1 MAKSIRKRVNPFK
14 FENWLKLLF
23 IAVATV
29 MILSACSVRQA
40 QKTLLSAEGVKG
52 AHIGIA
58 IYNDTKGQWLT
69 KYQSDHFFTPAS
81 NTKILAT
88 YLGLEFLGDSLPGWK
103 MAENTDTLFLMPLGD
118 PSFMH
123 PEFSYQPVV
132 ELIKNTKK
140 QVIILANQ
148 QQDRFEVFGRGWS
161 WADYDQDYQPERSR
175 MPIYGNVVHF
185 YQSNQKITSIKPF
198 YFFRDN
204 VDLDKVGEKN
214 WTRNISGNRFYTTK
228 ESNKSK
234 YFQVPFSQEY
244 TPMVKAIELLNDT
257 LGKKISFQNYIS
269 GPTNSFKT
277 IKTVPTDSLLKIMMF
292 RSDNFYADQ
301 IVLMA
306 SEKLLGRMDDA
317 ALIDS
322 VSKTLFTNLPQ
333 RMRWVDGSGLSRY
346 NLNTPENYIAILQQ
360 MQAKFGE
367 TRVKN
372 IFEKGG
378 EGTISAYYKNFP
390 GTMYAKTGTLGGQV
404 ALSGFIYTPKQQKL
418 YFSVLVANHMSP
430 TSTQVRRAVETY
442 LTKVTKGM

>member
-14 FENWLKLLF
+14 FENLLKLLF
-23 IAVATV
+23 IALATV
-29 MILSACSVRQA
+29 MILSACSVP

-58 IYNDTKGQWLT
+58 IYNDTKGEWLT

-88 YLGLEFLGDSLPGWK
+88 YLGLQFLGDSLPGWK
-103 MAENTDTLFLMPLGD
+103 MAENADTLFLMPLGD

-123 PEFSYQPVV
+123 PEFSFQPVV
-132 ELIKNTKK
+132 DLIKNTKK
-140 QVIILANQ
+140 QIVVVGNQ
-148 QQDRFEVFGRGWS
+148 QDHFEVFGRGWS
-161 WADYDQDYQPERSR
+161 WGDYDQDYQPERSR

-204 VDLDKVGEKN
+204 VDLDKVVEKN
-214 WTRNISGNRFYTTK
+214 WSRNRLGNRFFTTN
-228 ESNKSK
+228 ENNKSK
-234 YFQVPFSQEY
+234 YFQVPFSQEVA
-244 TPMVKAIELLNDT
+244 PMLLAVDLLSDT
-257 LGKKISFQNYIS
+257 LGKNIKFQNYI
-269 GPTNSFKT
+269 PRPINAFKT
-277 IKTVPTDSLLKIMMF
+277 IKTVPTDSLLKIMML

-306 SEKLLGRMDDA
+306 SEKLLGKMDDA
-317 ALIDS
+317 ALIDT
-322 VSKTLFTNLPQ
+322 VSKTFFTNLPQ

-367 TRVKN
+367 ARVKN

-418 YFSVLVANHMSP
+418 YFSILVANHMSP

-442 LTKVTKGM
+442 LTSVTKGL

>member
-1 MAKSIRKRVNPFK
+1 MAKSIGKRINPFK
-14 FENWLKLLF
+14 FENLLKLLF

-69 KYQSDHFFTPAS
+69 KYQSDHYFTPAS

-103 MAENTDTLFLMPLGD
+103 MAENADTLFLMPLGD

-123 PEFSYQPVV
+123 PEFSYQPIV

-140 QVIILANQ
+140 QVVIVSNQ
-148 QQDRFEVFGRGWS
+148 QQDHFEVFGRGWS

-198 YFFRDN
+198 YFFRDY
-204 VDLDKVGEKN
+204 VDLDKVEEKN
-214 WTRNISGNRFYTTK
+214 WTRNMSGNRFYTTN
-228 ESNKSK
+228 ESNKRK
-234 YFQVPFSQEY
+234 YFQVPFSQQY
-244 TPMVKAIELLNDT
+244 APLLLAVDLLCDT
-257 LGKKISFQNYIS
+257 LGKNIKFQNYI
-269 GPTNSFKT
+269 PEPINAFKT
-277 IKTVPTDSLLKIMMF
+277 VKTVPTDSLLKIMML

-317 ALIDS
+317 ALIDT
-322 VSKTLFTNLPQ
+322 VSKALFTNLPQ
-333 RMRWVDGSGLSRY
+333 PMRWVDGSGLSRY

-360 MQAKFGE
+360 MQARFGE
-367 TRVKN
+367 DRVKN

-378 EGTISAYYKNFP
+378 EGTIAAYYKNFP

-430 TSTQVRRAVETY
+430 SSTQVRRAVETY
-442 LTKVTKGM
+442 LTMVTKGM

>member
-1 MAKSIRKRVNPFK
+1 MAKSIGKRINPFK
-14 FENWLKLLF
+14 FENLLKLLF
-23 IAVATV
+23 IAVATI

-58 IYNDTKGQWLT
+58 IYNDTKGQWLS
-69 KYQSDHFFTPAS
+69 KYQSDHYFTPAS

-88 YLGLEFLGDSLPGWK
+88 YLGLQFLGDSLPGWK
-103 MAENTDTLFLMPLGD
+103 MAENADTLFLMPLGD

-123 PEFSYQPVV
+123 PEFKYQPVV
-132 ELIKNTKK
+132 DIIKNTKK
-140 QVIILANQ
+140 QVVVVGNNQ
-148 QQDRFEVFGRGWS
+148 DQFEVFGSGWS
-161 WADYDQDYQPERSR
+161 WADYAEDYQPERSR

-185 YQSNQKITSIKPF
+185 YQSNQKLEAIKPF
-198 YFFRDN
+198 YFFKDV
-204 VDLDKVGEKN
+204 VDLDKVEEKN
-214 WTRNISGNRFYTTK
+214 WSRNRLGNRFFTTN
-228 ESNKSK
+228 ENNKSK
-234 YFQVPFSQEY
+234 YFQVPFSQEDM
-244 TPMVKAIELLNDT
+244 PMVKALELLSDT
-257 LGKKISFQNYIS
+257 LGKKISLQKNVTI
-269 GPTNSFKT
+269 PTTSYKT
-277 IKTVPTDSLLKIMMF
+277 IKTVPTDSLLKIMML

-306 SEKLLGRMDDA
+306 SEQLFRKMDDA

-322 VSKTLFTNLPQ
+322 VKKLFFADLPQ
-333 RMRWVDGSGLSRY
+333 KMRWVDGSGLSRY

-367 TRVKN
+367 ARVKN

-418 YFSVLVANHMSP
+418 YFSVLVANHLSP
-430 TSTQVRRAVETY
+430 SSTQVRRAVEAY

>member
-1 MAKSIRKRVNPFK
+1 MAKSIRKRINPFK
-14 FENWLKLLF
+14 FENLLKLLF

-40 QKTLLSAEGVKG
+40 QKILLSSEGVKG

-58 IYNDTKGQWLT
+58 IYNDTKGQWLS
-69 KYQSDHFFTPAS
+69 KYQSDHYFTPAS

-88 YLGLEFLGDSLPGWK
+88 YLGLQFLGDSLPGWK

-123 PEFSYQPVV
+123 PEFKYQPVV
-132 ELIKNTKK
+132 DIIKNTNK
-140 QVIILANQ
+140 QVVIVGNNQ
-148 QQDRFEVFGRGWS
+148 DQFEIFGSGWS
-161 WADYDQDYQPERSR
+161 WADFAEDYQPERSR

-185 YQSNQKITSIKPF
+185 YQSNKKLEAIKPF
-198 YFFRDN
+198 YFFKDI
-204 VDLDKVGEKN
+204 VDLGKAEEKK
-214 WTRNISGNRFYTTK
+214 WSRNRTGNRFFTTN
-228 ESNKSK
+228 ENNKSK
-234 YFQVPFSQEY
+234 YFQVPFSQED

-257 LGKKISFQNYIS
+257 LGKKISFQK
-269 GPTNSFKT
+269 NSTYASNNFKT
-277 IKTVPTDSLLKIMMF
+277 IKTVPTDSLLKIMML

-306 SEKLLGRMDDA
+306 SEQLFGRMDDA

-322 VSKTLFTNLPQ
+322 AKKLFFADLPQ
-333 RMRWVDGSGLSRY
+333 SMRWADGSGLSRY

-360 MQAKFGE
+360 MHAKFGE
-367 TRVKN
+367 ARVKN

-378 EGTISAYYKNFP
+378 EGTIAAYYKNFP

-430 TSTQVRRAVETY
+430 SSTQVRRAVETY
-442 LTKVTKGM
+442 ITKVTKGM

>member
-1 MAKSIRKRVNPFK
+1 MAKSIRKRINPFK
-14 FENWLKLLF
+14 FENLLKLLF

-40 QKTLLSAEGVKG
+40 QKILLSSEGVKG

-58 IYNDTKGQWLT
+58 IYNDTKGQWLS
-69 KYQSDHFFTPAS
+69 KYQSDHYFTPAS

-88 YLGLEFLGDSLPGWK
+88 YLGLQFLGDSLPGWK

-123 PEFSYQPVV
+123 PEFKYQPVV
-132 ELIKNTKK
+132 DIIKNTNK
-140 QVIILANQ
+140 QVVIVGNNQ
-148 QQDRFEVFGRGWS
+148 DQFEIFGSGWS
-161 WADYDQDYQPERSR
+161 WADFAEDYQPERSR

-185 YQSNQKITSIKPF
+185 YQSNKKLEAIKPF
-198 YFFRDN
+198 YFFKEI
-204 VDLDKVGEKN
+204 VDLGKAEEKN
-214 WTRNISGNRFYTTK
+214 WSRNRTGNRFFTTN
-228 ESNKSK
+228 ENNKSK
-234 YFQVPFSQEY
+234 YFQVPFSQED

-257 LGKKISFQNYIS
+257 LGKKISFQK
-269 GPTNSFKT
+269 NSTYASNNFKT
-277 IKTVPTDSLLKIMMF
+277 IKTVPTDSLLKIMML

-306 SEKLLGRMDDA
+306 SEQLFGRMDDA

-322 VSKTLFTNLPQ
+322 AKKLFFADLPQ
-333 RMRWVDGSGLSRY
+333 SMRWADGSGLSRY

-360 MQAKFGE
+360 MHAKFGE
-367 TRVKN
+367 ARVKN

-378 EGTISAYYKNFP
+378 EGTIAAYYKNFP

-430 TSTQVRRAVETY
+430 SSTQVRRAVETY
-442 LTKVTKGM
+442 ITKVTKGM

>member
-1 MAKSIRKRVNPFK
+1 MAKSIRKRINPFK
-14 FENWLKLLF
+14 FENLIKLLF
-23 IAVATV
+23 IAVATI

-40 QKTLLSAEGVKG
+40 QKTLLSAEAVKG

-69 KYQSDHFFTPAS
+69 KYQSDHYFTPAS

-103 MAENTDTLFLMPLGD
+103 MAENADTLFLLPMGD

-123 PEFSYQPVV
+123 PEFRHQPVV
-132 ELIKNTKK
+132 DIIKNTKK
-140 QVIILANQ
+140 QVVVVGNNQ
-148 QQDRFEVFGRGWS
+148 DQFEIFGSGWS
-161 WADYDQDYQPERSR
+161 WADYAEDYQPERSR

-185 YQSNQKITSIKPF
+185 YQSNKKLEAIKPF
-198 YFFRDN
+198 YFFKDI
-204 VDLDKVGEKN
+204 VDLDKVEEKN
-214 WTRNISGNRFYTTK
+214 WSRNRTGNRFFTTS
-228 ESNKSK
+228 ENNKSK
-234 YFQVPFSQEY
+234 YFQVPFSQEDV
-244 TPMVKAIELLNDT
+244 PMLLAVDLLKDT
-257 LGKKISFQNYIS
+257 LGKTINFQKKS
-269 GPTNSFKT
+269 TLPATSFKT
-277 IKTVPTDSLLKIMMF
+277 IKTVPTDSLLKIMML

-306 SEKLLGRMDDA
+306 SEQLFGKMDDA
-317 ALIDS
+317 ALLDS
-322 VSKTLFTNLPQ
+322 AKKLFFADLPQ
-333 RMRWVDGSGLSRY
+333 KMRWADGSGLSRY

-367 TRVKN
+367 ARVKN

-378 EGTISAYYKNFP
+378 EGTIAAYYKNFP

-430 TSTQVRRAVETY
+430 SSTQVRRAVETY

>member
-14 FENWLKLLF
+14 FENLLKLLF

-29 MILSACSVRQA
+29 MILSACSVP

-58 IYNDTKGQWLT
+58 IYNDTKGEWLT

-88 YLGLEFLGDSLPGWK
+88 YLGLQFLGDSLPGWK
-103 MAENTDTLFLMPLGD
+103 MAENADTLFLMPLGD

-123 PEFSYQPVV
+123 PEFSFQPVV
-132 ELIKNTKK
+132 DLIKNTKK
-140 QVIILANQ
+140 QIVVVGNQ
-148 QQDRFEVFGRGWS
+148 QDHFEVFGRGWS
-161 WADYDQDYQPERSR
+161 WGDYDQDYQPERSR

-204 VDLDKVGEKN
+204 VDLDKVVEKN
-214 WTRNISGNRFYTTK
+214 WSRNRLGNRFFTTN
-228 ESNKSK
+228 ENNKSK
-234 YFQVPFSQEY
+234 YFQVPFSQEVA
-244 TPMVKAIELLNDT
+244 PMLLAVDLLSDT
-257 LGKKISFQNYIS
+257 LGKNIKFQNYI
-269 GPTNSFKT
+269 PRPINAFKT
-277 IKTVPTDSLLKIMMF
+277 IKTVPTDSLLKIMML

-306 SEKLLGRMDDA
+306 SEKLLGKMDDA
-317 ALIDS
+317 ALIDT
-322 VSKTLFTNLPQ
+322 VSKTFFTNLPQ

-367 TRVKN
+367 ARVKN

-404 ALSGFIYTPKQQKL
+404 ALSGFVYTPKQQKL

-430 TSTQVRRAVETY
+430 SSTQVRRAVEAY

>member
-14 FENWLKLLF
+14 FENLLRLLF
-23 IAVATV
+23 ILVATV

-58 IYNDTKGQWLT
+58 IYNDTKGAWLT
-69 KYQSDHFFTPAS
+69 KYQSDHYFTPAS

-88 YLGLEFLGDSLPGWK
+88 YLGLQFLGDSLPGWK
-103 MAENTDTLFLMPLGD
+103 MSENADTLFLMPLGD

-123 PEFSYQPVV
+123 PEFKYQPVV
-132 ELIKNTKK
+132 DIIKNTKK
-140 QVIILANQ
+140 QVVIVGNNQ
-148 QQDRFEVFGRGWS
+148 DQFEIFGSGWS
-161 WADYDQDYQPERSR
+161 WADYAEDYQPERSR

-185 YQSNQKITSIKPF
+185 YQSNKKLEAIKPF
-198 YFFRDN
+198 YFFKDI
-204 VDLDKVGEKN
+204 VDLGKVEEKN
-214 WTRNISGNRFYTTK
+214 WSRSRTGNRFFTTN
-228 ESNKSK
+228 ENNKSK
-234 YFQVPFSQEY
+234 YFQVPFSQEDM
-244 TPMVKAIELLNDT
+244 PMVKALELLNDT
-257 LGKKISFQNYIS
+257 LGKTISFQKQSTLPATSY
-269 GPTNSFKT
+269 KT
-277 IKTVPTDSLLKIMMF
+277 IKTVATDSLLKIMML

-306 SEKLLGRMDDA
+306 SEQLFGKMDDA
-317 ALIDS
+317 ALLDS
-322 VSKTLFTNLPQ
+322 TKKLFFADLPQ
-333 RMRWVDGSGLSRY
+333 KMRWADGSGLSRY

-367 TRVKN
+367 ARVKN

-404 ALSGFIYTPKQQKL
+404 ALSGFIYTPKLQKL

-442 LTKVTKGM
+442 LTSVTKGL

>member
-1 MAKSIRKRVNPFK
+1 MAKSFRKRITNFK
-14 FENWLKLLF
+14 FENWFKILF
-23 IAVATV
+23 IVAAIAMV
-29 MILSACSVRQA
+29 LSGCSVRQA
-40 QKTLLSAEGVKG
+40 QKTLLSSEGVKG

-69 KYQSDHFFTPAS
+69 KYQSDHYFTPAS

-88 YLGLEFLGDSLPGWK
+88 YLGLQFLGDSLPGWK
-103 MAENTDTLFLMPLGD
+103 MAENADTLFLMPLGD

-123 PEFSYQPVV
+123 PEFKHQPVV
-132 ELIKNTKK
+132 DIIKKTKK
-140 QVIILANQ
+140 QVVIVGNNQ
-148 QQDRFEVFGRGWS
+148 DQFEIFGSGWS
-161 WADYDQDYQPERSR
+161 WADYAEDYQPERSR

-185 YQSNQKITSIKPF
+185 YQSNKKLEAIKPF
-198 YFFRDN
+198 YFFKDM
-204 VDLDKVGEKN
+204 VDLDKVEEKN
-214 WTRNISGNRFYTTK
+214 WSRNRTGNRFFTTN
-228 ESNKSK
+228 ENNKSK
-234 YFQVPFSQEY
+234 YFQVPFSQEDV
-244 TPMVKAIELLNDT
+244 PMLLAVDLLKDT
-257 LGKKISFQNYIS
+257 LGKIISFQNKSTLPVTSY
-269 GPTNSFKT
+269 KT
-277 IKTVPTDSLLKIMMF
+277 INTVPTDSLLKIMML

-306 SEKLLGRMDDA
+306 SEQLFGKMDDA
-317 ALIDS
+317 ALLDS
-322 VSKTLFTNLPQ
+322 AKKLFFVDLPQ

-360 MQAKFGE
+360 MQSKFGE
-367 TRVKN
+367 ARVKN

-378 EGTISAYYKNFP
+378 EGTIAAYYKNFP

-430 TSTQVRRAVETY
+430 SSTQVRRAVETY

>member
-1 MAKSIRKRVNPFK
+1 MAKSFRKRVNPFK
-14 FENWLKLLF
+14 FENLLRLLF
-23 IAVATV
+23 ILVATV

-58 IYNDTKGQWLT
+58 IYNDTKGAWLT
-69 KYQSDHFFTPAS
+69 KYQSDHYFTPAS

-88 YLGLEFLGDSLPGWK
+88 YLGLQFLGDSLPGWK
-103 MAENTDTLFLMPLGD
+103 MSENTDTLFLMPLGD

-123 PEFSYQPVV
+123 PEFRHQPVV
-132 ELIKNTKK
+132 DIIKNTKK
-140 QVIILANQ
+140 QVVIVGNNQ
-148 QQDRFEVFGRGWS
+148 DQFEIFGSGWS
-161 WADYDQDYQPERSR
+161 WADYAEDYQPERSR

-185 YQSNQKITSIKPF
+185 YQSNKKLDAIKPF
-198 YFFRDN
+198 YFFRDY
-204 VDLDKVGEKN
+204 VDLDKVEEKN
-214 WTRNISGNRFYTTK
+214 WSRNRTGNRFFTTN
-228 ESNKSK
+228 ENNKSK
-234 YFQVPFSQEY
+234 YFQVPFSQEVA
-244 TPMVKAIELLNDT
+244 PMLLAVGLLKDT
-257 LGKKISFQNYIS
+257 LGKTISFQKNS
-269 GPTNSFKT
+269 TLPATSFKT
-277 IKTVPTDSLLKIMMF
+277 IKTVPTDSLLKIMML

-306 SEKLLGRMDDA
+306 SEQLFGKMDDA
-317 ALIDS
+317 ALLDS
-322 VSKTLFTNLPQ
+322 AKKLFFADLPQ
-333 RMRWVDGSGLSRY
+333 RMRWADGSGLSRY

-367 TRVKN
+367 ARVKN

-378 EGTISAYYKNFP
+378 EGTIAAYYKNFP

>member
-1 MAKSIRKRVNPFK
+1 MAKSFRKRVNPFK
-14 FENWLKLLF
+14 FENLLRLLF
-23 IAVATV
+23 ILVATV

-58 IYNDTKGQWLT
+58 IYNDTKGAWLT
-69 KYQSDHFFTPAS
+69 KYQSDHYFTPAS

-88 YLGLEFLGDSLPGWK
+88 YLGLQFLGDSLPGWK
-103 MAENTDTLFLMPLGD
+103 MSENADTLFLMPLGD

-132 ELIKNTKK
+132 DIIKSTNK
-140 QVIILANQ
+140 QVVIVGNNQ
-148 QQDRFEVFGRGWS
+148 DQFEIFGSGWS
-161 WADYDQDYQPERSR
+161 WADYAEDYQPERSR

-185 YQSNQKITSIKPF
+185 YQSNKKLEAIKPF
-198 YFFRDN
+198 YFFKDM
-204 VDLDKVGEKN
+204 VDLDKVEEKN
-214 WTRNISGNRFYTTK
+214 WSRNRTGNRFFTTN
-228 ESNKSK
+228 ENNKSK
-234 YFQVPFSQEY
+234 YFQVPFSQEDV
-244 TPMVKAIELLNDT
+244 PMLLAVDLLKDT
-257 LGKKISFQNYIS
+257 LGKIISFQNKSTLPATSY
-269 GPTNSFKT
+269 KT
-277 IKTVPTDSLLKIMMF
+277 INTVPTDSLLKIMML

-306 SEKLLGRMDDA
+306 SEQLFGKMDDA
-317 ALIDS
+317 ALLDS
-322 VSKTLFTNLPQ
+322 AKKLFFVDLPQ

-360 MQAKFGE
+360 MQSKFGE
-367 TRVKN
+367 ARVKN

-378 EGTISAYYKNFP
+378 EGTIAAYYKNFP

-430 TSTQVRRAVETY
+430 SSTQVRRAVETY

>member
-1 MAKSIRKRVNPFK
+1 MAKSFRKRITNFK
-14 FENWLKLLF
+14 FENWFKILF
-23 IAVATV
+23 IVAALAMV
-29 MILSACSVRQA
+29 LSGCSVRQA
-40 QKTLLSAEGVKG
+40 QKTLLSSEGVKG

-69 KYQSDHFFTPAS
+69 KYQSDHYFTPAS

-88 YLGLEFLGDSLPGWK
+88 YLGLQFLGDSLPGWK
-103 MAENTDTLFLMPLGD
+103 MAENADTLFLMPLGD

-123 PEFSYQPVV
+123 PEFKHQPVV
-132 ELIKNTKK
+132 DIIKKTKK
-140 QVIILANQ
+140 QVVIVGNNQ
-148 QQDRFEVFGRGWS
+148 DQFEIFGSGWS
-161 WADYDQDYQPERSR
+161 WADYAEDYQPERSR

-185 YQSNQKITSIKPF
+185 YQSNKKLEAIKPF
-198 YFFRDN
+198 YFFKDM
-204 VDLDKVGEKN
+204 VDLDKVEEKN
-214 WTRNISGNRFYTTK
+214 WSRNRMGNRFFTTN
-228 ESNKSK
+228 ENNKSK
-234 YFQVPFSQEY
+234 YFQVPFSQEDV
-244 TPMVKAIELLNDT
+244 PMLLAVDLLKDT
-257 LGKKISFQNYIS
+257 LGKIISFQNKSTLPVTSY
-269 GPTNSFKT
+269 KT
-277 IKTVPTDSLLKIMMF
+277 INTVPTDSLLKIMML

-306 SEKLLGRMDDA
+306 SEQLFGKMDDA
-317 ALIDS
+317 ALLDS
-322 VSKTLFTNLPQ
+322 AKKLFFVDLPQ

-360 MQAKFGE
+360 MQSKFGE
-367 TRVKN
+367 ARVKN

-378 EGTISAYYKNFP
+378 EGTIAAYYKNFP

-430 TSTQVRRAVETY
+430 SSTQVRRAVETY

>member
-1 MAKSIRKRVNPFK
+1 MAKSFRKRVNPFK
-14 FENWLKLLF
+14 FENLLRLLF
-23 IAVATV
+23 ILVATV

-58 IYNDTKGQWLT
+58 IYNDTKGAWLT
-69 KYQSDHFFTPAS
+69 KYQSDHYFTPAS

-88 YLGLEFLGDSLPGWK
+88 YLGLQFLGDSLPGWK
-103 MAENTDTLFLMPLGD
+103 MSENADTLFLMPLGD

-123 PEFSYQPVV
+123 PEFKYQPVV
-132 ELIKNTKK
+132 DIIKSTNK
-140 QVIILANQ
+140 QVVIVGNNQ
-148 QQDRFEVFGRGWS
+148 DQFEIFGSGWS
-161 WADYDQDYQPERSR
+161 WADYAEDYQPERSR

-185 YQSNQKITSIKPF
+185 YQSNKKLEAIKPF
-198 YFFRDN
+198 YFFKDI
-204 VDLDKVGEKN
+204 VDLGKVEEKN
-214 WTRNISGNRFYTTK
+214 WSRSRTGNRFFTTN
-228 ESNKSK
+228 ENNKSK
-234 YFQVPFSQEY
+234 YFQVPFSQEDM
-244 TPMVKAIELLNDT
+244 PMVKALELLNDT
-257 LGKKISFQNYIS
+257 LGKTISFQKQSILPATSY
-269 GPTNSFKT
+269 KT
-277 IKTVPTDSLLKIMMF
+277 IKTVATDSLLKIMML

-306 SEKLLGRMDDA
+306 SEQLFGKMDDA
-317 ALIDS
+317 ALLDS
-322 VSKTLFTNLPQ
+322 AKKLFFADLPQ
-333 RMRWVDGSGLSRY
+333 KMRWADGSGLSRY

-367 TRVKN
+367 ARIKN

-404 ALSGFIYTPKQQKL
+404 ALSGFIYTPKLQKL

-442 LTKVTKGM
+442 LTSVTKGL

>member
-1 MAKSIRKRVNPFK
+1 MAKSIRKRINPFK
-14 FENWLKLLF
+14 FENLLKLLF

-40 QKTLLSAEGVKG
+40 QKTLLSSEGVKG

-58 IYNDTKGQWLT
+58 IYNDTKGQWLS
-69 KYQSDHFFTPAS
+69 KYQSDYYFTPAS
-81 NTKILAT
+81 NVKILAT

-123 PEFSYQPVV
+123 PEFKHQPVV
-132 ELIKNTKK
+132 DIIKNTNK
-140 QVIILANQ
+140 QVVIVGNNQ
-148 QQDRFEVFGRGWS
+148 DQFEIFGSGWS
-161 WADYDQDYQPERSR
+161 WADYAEDYQPERSR

-185 YQSNQKITSIKPF
+185 YQSNKKLTAIKPF
-198 YFFRDN
+198 YFFKEI
-204 VDLDKVGEKN
+204 VDLGKVEEKN
-214 WTRNISGNRFYTTK
+214 WSRNRTGNRFFTTN
-228 ESNKSK
+228 ENNKSK
-234 YFQVPFSQEY
+234 YFQVPFSQED

-257 LGKKISFQNYIS
+257 LGKKVSFQK
-269 GPTNSFKT
+269 NSTYASNNFKT
-277 IKTVPTDSLLKIMMF
+277 IKTVPTDSLLKIMML

-306 SEKLLGRMDDA
+306 SEQLFGRMDDA

-322 VSKTLFTNLPQ
+322 AKKLFFADLPQ
-333 RMRWVDGSGLSRY
+333 SMRWADGSGLSRY

-360 MQAKFGE
+360 MHAKYGE
-367 TRVKN
+367 ARVKN

-378 EGTISAYYKNFP
+378 EGTIAAYYKNFP

-430 TSTQVRRAVETY
+430 SSTQVRRAVETY

>member
-1 MAKSIRKRVNPFK
+1 MAKSIGKRINPFK
-14 FENWLKLLF
+14 FENLLKLLF
-23 IAVATV
+23 IAVATI

-58 IYNDTKGQWLT
+58 IYNDTKGQWLS
-69 KYQSDHFFTPAS
+69 KYQSDHYFTPAS

-88 YLGLEFLGDSLPGWK
+88 YLGLQFLGDSLPGWK
-103 MAENTDTLFLMPLGD
+103 MAENADTLFLMPLGD

-123 PEFSYQPVV
+123 PEFKYQPVV
-132 ELIKNTKK
+132 DIMKNTKK
-140 QVIILANQ
+140 QVVVVGNNQ
-148 QQDRFEVFGRGWS
+148 DQFEVFGSGWS
-161 WADYDQDYQPERSR
+161 WADYAEDYQPERSR

-185 YQSNQKITSIKPF
+185 YQSNQKLEAIKPF
-198 YFFRDN
+198 YFFKDV
-204 VDLDKVGEKN
+204 VDLDKVEEKN
-214 WTRNISGNRFYTTK
+214 WSRNRLGNRFFTTN
-228 ESNKSK
+228 ENNKSK
-234 YFQVPFSQEY
+234 YFQVPFSQEDM
-244 TPMVKAIELLNDT
+244 PMVKALELLSDT
-257 LGKKISFQNYIS
+257 LGKKISLQKNVTI
-269 GPTNSFKT
+269 PTTSYKT
-277 IKTVPTDSLLKIMMF
+277 IKTVPTDSLLKIMML

-306 SEKLLGRMDDA
+306 SEQLFRKMDDA

-322 VSKTLFTNLPQ
+322 VKKLFFADLPQ
-333 RMRWVDGSGLSRY
+333 KMRWVDGSGLSRY

-367 TRVKN
+367 ARVKN

-430 TSTQVRRAVETY
+430 SSTQVRRAVEAY
-442 LTKVTKGM
+442 LTKMTKGM

>member
-14 FENWLKLLF
+14 FENLLRLLF
-23 IAVATV
+23 IIVATV

-58 IYNDTKGQWLT
+58 IYNDTKGAWLT
-69 KYQSDHFFTPAS
+69 KYQSDHYFTPAS

-88 YLGLEFLGDSLPGWK
+88 YLGLQFLGDSLPGWK
-103 MAENTDTLFLMPLGD
+103 MAENADTLFLMPLGD

-123 PEFSYQPVV
+123 PEFKHQPVV
-132 ELIKNTKK
+132 DIIKNTNK
-140 QVIILANQ
+140 QVVIVGNNQ
-148 QQDRFEVFGRGWS
+148 DQFEIFGSGWS
-161 WADYDQDYQPERSR
+161 WADYAEDYQPERSR

-185 YQSNQKITSIKPF
+185 YQSNKKLEAIKPF
-198 YFFRDN
+198 YFFKDI
-204 VDLDKVGEKN
+204 VDLGKVEEKN
-214 WTRNISGNRFYTTK
+214 WSRSRTGNRFFTTN
-228 ESNKSK
+228 ENNKSK
-234 YFQVPFSQEY
+234 YFQVPFSQEDM
-244 TPMVKAIELLNDT
+244 PMVKALELLNDT
-257 LGKKISFQNYIS
+257 LGKKISFQKQSTLSATSYKI
-269 GPTNSFKT
+269 
-277 IKTVPTDSLLKIMMF
+277 IKTVATDSLLKIMML

-306 SEKLLGRMDDA
+306 SEQLFGKMDDA
-317 ALIDS
+317 ALLDS
-322 VSKTLFTNLPQ
+322 TKKLFFADLPQ
-333 RMRWVDGSGLSRY
+333 KMRWADGSGLSRY

-367 TRVKN
+367 ARVKN

-404 ALSGFIYTPKQQKL
+404 ALSGFIYTPKLQKI

-442 LTKVTKGM
+442 LTSVTKGL

>member
-1 MAKSIRKRVNPFK
+1 MAKSFRKRITNFK
-14 FENWLKLLF
+14 FENWFKILF
-23 IAVATV
+23 IVAALAMV
-29 MILSACSVRQA
+29 LSGCSVRQA
-40 QKTLLSAEGVKG
+40 QKTLLSSEGVKG

-69 KYQSDHFFTPAS
+69 KYQSDHYFTPAS

-88 YLGLEFLGDSLPGWK
+88 YLGLQFLGDSLPGWK
-103 MAENTDTLFLMPLGD
+103 MAENADTLFLMPLGD

-123 PEFSYQPVV
+123 PEFKHQPVV
-132 ELIKNTKK
+132 DIIKKTKK
-140 QVIILANQ
+140 QVVIVGNNQ
-148 QQDRFEVFGRGWS
+148 DQFEIFGSGWS
-161 WADYDQDYQPERSR
+161 WADYAEDYQPERSR

-185 YQSNQKITSIKPF
+185 YQSNKKLEAIKPF
-198 YFFRDN
+198 YFFKDM
-204 VDLDKVGEKN
+204 VDLDKVEEKN
-214 WTRNISGNRFYTTK
+214 WSRNRSGNRFFTTN
-228 ESNKSK
+228 ENNKSK
-234 YFQVPFSQEY
+234 YFQVPFSQEDV
-244 TPMVKAIELLNDT
+244 PMLLAVDLLKDT
-257 LGKKISFQNYIS
+257 LGKIISFQNKSTLPATSY
-269 GPTNSFKT
+269 KT
-277 IKTVPTDSLLKIMMF
+277 INTVPTDSLLKIMML

-306 SEKLLGRMDDA
+306 SEQLFGKMDDA
-317 ALIDS
+317 ALLDS
-322 VSKTLFTNLPQ
+322 AKKLFFVDLPQ

-360 MQAKFGE
+360 MQSKFGE
-367 TRVKN
+367 ARVKN

-378 EGTISAYYKNFP
+378 EGTIAAYYKNFP

-430 TSTQVRRAVETY
+430 SSTQVRRAVETY

>member
-1 MAKSIRKRVNPFK
+1 MAKSFRKRITNFK
-14 FENWLKLLF
+14 FENWFKILF
-23 IAVATV
+23 IVAAIAMV
-29 MILSACSVRQA
+29 LSACSVRQA
-40 QKTLLSAEGVKG
+40 QKTLLNSEGVKG
-52 AHIGIA
+52 AHVGIA
-58 IYNDTKGQWLT
+58 VYNDTKGQWLS
-69 KYQSDHFFTPAS
+69 KYQSDHYFTPAS
-81 NTKILAT
+81 NIKILAT
-88 YLGLEFLGDSLPGWK
+88 YLGLQFLGDSLPGWK
-103 MAENTDTLFLMPLGD
+103 MAENADTLFLMPLGD

-123 PEFSYQPVV
+123 PEFRYQPVV
-132 ELIKNTKK
+132 DVIKNTKK
-140 QVIILANQ
+140 QVVIVGNNQ
-148 QQDRFEVFGRGWS
+148 DQFEIFGSGWS

-185 YQSNQKITSIKPF
+185 YQSNKKLNAIKPF
-198 YFFRDN
+198 YFFRDY
-204 VDLDKVGEKN
+204 VDLDKVEEKN
-214 WTRNISGNRFYTTK
+214 WTRNRVGNRFFTTN
-228 ESNKSK
+228 ENNKSK

-244 TPMVKAIELLNDT
+244 QPMLLAVSLLKDT
-257 LGKKISFQNYIS
+257 LGKTVSFQKNTTVPATNY
-269 GPTNSFKT
+269 KT
-277 IKTVPTDSLLKIMMF
+277 IKTVPTDSLLKIMML

-306 SEKLLGRMDDA
+306 SEQLFGKMDDA

-322 VSKTLFTNLPQ
+322 AKKLFFADLPQ
-333 RMRWVDGSGLSRY
+333 KMRWVDGSGLSRY

-367 TRVKN
+367 ARLKN

-430 TSTQVRRAVETY
+430 SSTQVRRAVEAY
-442 LTKVTKGM
+442 LTRVTIGM

>member
-14 FENWLKLLF
+14 FENLLRLLF
-23 IAVATV
+23 ILVATV

-58 IYNDTKGQWLT
+58 IYNDTKGAWLT
-69 KYQSDHFFTPAS
+69 KYQSDHYFTPAS

-88 YLGLEFLGDSLPGWK
+88 YLGLQFLGDSLPGWK
-103 MAENTDTLFLMPLGD
+103 MAENADTLFLMPLGD

-123 PEFSYQPVV
+123 PEFKYQPVV
-132 ELIKNTKK
+132 EFIKSTNK
-140 QVIILANQ
+140 QVVIVGNNQ
-148 QQDRFEVFGRGWS
+148 DQFEIFGSGWS
-161 WADYDQDYQPERSR
+161 WADYAEDYQPERSR

-185 YQSNQKITSIKPF
+185 YQSNKKLEAIKPF
-198 YFFRDN
+198 YFFKDI
-204 VDLDKVGEKN
+204 VDLGKVEEKN
-214 WTRNISGNRFYTTK
+214 WSRSRTGNRFFTTN
-228 ESNKSK
+228 ENNKSK
-234 YFQVPFSQEY
+234 YFQVPFSQEDM
-244 TPMVKAIELLNDT
+244 PMVKALELLNDT
-257 LGKKISFQNYIS
+257 LGKTISFQKQSTLPATSY
-269 GPTNSFKT
+269 KT
-277 IKTVPTDSLLKIMMF
+277 IKTVATDSLLKIMML

-306 SEKLLGRMDDA
+306 SEQLFGKMDDA
-317 ALIDS
+317 ALLDS
-322 VSKTLFTNLPQ
+322 TKKLFFADLPQ
-333 RMRWVDGSGLSRY
+333 KMRWADGSGLSRY

-367 TRVKN
+367 ARIKN

-378 EGTISAYYKNFP
+378 QGTISAYYINFP

-404 ALSGFIYTPKQQKL
+404 ALSGFIYTPKLQKL

-442 LTKVTKGM
+442 LTSVTKGL

>member
-14 FENWLKLLF
+14 FENWLKLIF
-23 IAVATV
+23 IVVASA

-88 YLGLEFLGDSLPGWK
+88 YLGLQFLGDSLPGWK
-103 MAENTDTLFLMPLGD
+103 MAENADTLFLMPLGD

-123 PEFSYQPVV
+123 PEFSFQPVV
-132 ELIKNTKK
+132 DLIKNTKK
-140 QVIILANQ
+140 QIVVVGNQ
-148 QQDRFEVFGRGWS
+148 QDHFEVFGRGWS
-161 WADYDQDYQPERSR
+161 WGDYDQDYQPERSR

-204 VDLDKVGEKN
+204 VDLDKVEEKN
-214 WTRNISGNRFYTTK
+214 WTRNISSNRFYATNQ
-228 ESNKSK
+228 SNKSK
-234 YFQVPFSQEY
+234 YFQVPFSQEVA
-244 TPMVKAIELLNDT
+244 PMLLAVSLLKDT
-257 LGKKISFQNYIS
+257 LEKSISFQKNASIPASSY
-269 GPTNSFKT
+269 KT
-277 IKTVPTDSLLKIMMF
+277 IKTVPTDSLLKIMML

-306 SEKLLGRMDDA
+306 SEKLLGKMDDA
-317 ALIDS
+317 ALIDT
-322 VSKTLFTNLPQ
+322 VSKTFFTNLPQ

-367 TRVKN
+367 ARVKN

-430 TSTQVRRAVETY
+430 SSTQVRRAVETY

>member
-1 MAKSIRKRVNPFK
+1 MAKSIRKRINPFK
-14 FENWLKLLF
+14 FENLLKLLF
-23 IAVATV
+23 IAVATI

-40 QKTLLSAEGVKG
+40 QKTLLSSEGVKG

-58 IYNDTKGQWLT
+58 IYNDTKGQWLS
-69 KYQSDHFFTPAS
+69 KYQSDHYFTPAS

-88 YLGLEFLGDSLPGWK
+88 YLGLQFLGDSLPGWK
-103 MAENTDTLFLMPLGD
+103 MAENADTLFLMPLGD

-123 PEFSYQPVV
+123 PEFRYQPVV
-132 ELIKNTKK
+132 DIIKNTKK
-140 QVIILANQ
+140 QVVIVGNNQ
-148 QQDRFEVFGRGWS
+148 DQFEVFGSGWS

-185 YQSNQKITSIKPF
+185 YQSNKKLDAIKPF
-198 YFFRDN
+198 YFFKDI
-204 VDLDKVGEKN
+204 VDLDKVEEKN
-214 WTRNISGNRFYTTK
+214 WSRNRLGNRFFTTN
-228 ESNKSK
+228 ENNKSK
-234 YFQVPFSQEY
+234 YFQVPFSQEDM
-244 TPMVKAIELLNDT
+244 PMVKALELLSDT
-257 LGKKISFQNYIS
+257 LGKKISLQKNATIPATSY
-269 GPTNSFKT
+269 KT
-277 IKTVPTDSLLKIMMF
+277 IKTVPTDSLLKIMML

-306 SEKLLGRMDDA
+306 SEQLFGKMDDA

-322 VSKTLFTNLPQ
+322 AKKLFFADLPQ
-333 RMRWVDGSGLSRY
+333 KMRWADGSGLSRY

-360 MQAKFGE
+360 MQTKFGE
-367 TRVKN
+367 ARVKN

-378 EGTISAYYKNFP
+378 EGTIAAYYKNFP

-430 TSTQVRRAVETY
+430 SSTQVRRAVETY